1 MRKEK
6 DVIECPKCEVE
17 MEPKIIR
24 NGKMLFAV
32 ECTNCGYDMKNEVLQ
47 AMQQSIY
54 ISTPEKT
61 EDDYIKVLFF

>member
-1 MRKEK
+1 MSKEK

-47 AMQQSIY
+47 AMQ
-54 ISTPEKT
+54 
-61 EDDYIKVLFF
+61 